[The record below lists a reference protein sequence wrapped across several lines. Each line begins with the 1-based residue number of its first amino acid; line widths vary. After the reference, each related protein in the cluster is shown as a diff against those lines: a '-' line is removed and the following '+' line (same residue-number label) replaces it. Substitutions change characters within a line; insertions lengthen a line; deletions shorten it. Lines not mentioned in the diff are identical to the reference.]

1 MRALERRVPPVV
13 LALCA
18 AGLMWVIDRRLPQ
31 LRILFPW
38 RATVSVLLLTAGALI
53 GLSGV
58 VEFRR
63 FRASVNPLRPGVAG
77 PLVMT
82 GIFRLTR
89 NPMYLALVLGLLG
102 WGWWLSNPA
111 SLVIVPV
118 VVVYLNRFQIGP
130 EERALEA
137 YFASDFREYCQRVRR
152 WF

>member
-38 RATVSVLLLTAGALI
+38 RTTASVLLLIAGALI

-82 GIFRLTR
+82 GIFRWTR
-89 NPMYLALVLGLLG
+89 NPMYLGLVLGLLG
-102 WGWWLSNPA
+102 WGCWLGNPA
-111 SLVIVPV
+111 SVVLVPV
-118 VVVYLNRFQIGP
+118 VVAYLNRFQIGP
-130 EERALEA
+130 EERVLEA
-137 YFASDFREYCQRVRR
+137 YFSGDFRKYRQRVRR